1 MTTDKPETLAENVE
15 SGRGGAAAVPGAP
28 FADAGANDTGA
39 AGPDVVAASDIQV
52 DHAALDASIAA
63 FAEENAGY
71 YQRAIHRIHGST
83 SSFPNTFNFWAAV
96 AGPFWSAARGVWGM
110 FWTFLILEI
119 IAWVQIGRG
128 LWGNPGASLLEQ
140 AARQRARADEFL
152 GRADAARTAG
162 EDPERFEKLAT
173 NIGRAADRS
182 IEQATALNADAMKIM
197 LTGLALLAVFKL
209 VQGLYANKVYEKQYS
224 RWRIDAKSVE
234 SGFSRRRAAL
244 GAALVA
250 AIAPL
255 TIYKFTVASPL
266 AVLNEFPEKG
276 ISHTILGVDNETLFT
291 RLAGWLEAKIDA
303 AAIAGADV
311 FDGVTAGVRSVLD
324 ALTLALNGTPWPVVM
339 TVIVVT
345 AWRAAG
351 PRVAI
356 FTAAALAYIALLGYW
371 EIAMETVALVG
382 AAVLICVVIGIP
394 LGIWFGKSKRAYN
407 AAEPVLDLMQTLPA
421 FVYLIP
427 IIAFFGTG
435 NPPGILATIIFGM
448 PPVIRL
454 TALGMRGVPENIKEA
469 ATAFGASRGQVL
481 KDVEIP
487 LALPSIMAGV
497 NQTILMCLSMVVII
511 SLIGGG
517 GLGKTILES
526 LQYAA
531 KGPGL
536 LGGFAILFVAMVMD
550 RIVQGAFRKS
560 QE

>member
-1 MTTDKPETLAENVE
+1 MTDQTAEVQ
-15 SGRGGAAAVPGAP
+15 V
-28 FADAGANDTGA
+28 T
-39 AGPDVVAASDIQV
+39 AASDV
-52 DHAALDASIAA
+52 ALDRDALDASIREFTGENGDYYVDA
-63 FAEENAGY
+63 FHK
-71 YQRAIHRIHGST
+71 IHEATGMI
-83 SSFPNTFNFWAAV
+83 PNTFNLWAAV
-96 AGPFWSAARGVWGM
+96 LGPIWSATRGVWGL
-110 FWTFLILEI
+110 FWGFLILEM

-128 LWGNPGASLLEQ
+128 LWGNPGSDLLE
-140 AARQRARADEFL
+140 RAEKQFAKAQEFL
-152 GRADAARTAG
+152 DRAVAAKEAG
-162 EDPERFEKLAT
+162 EDPSRFETLAGNITKAAEKSQAAADAAQSEAIGIMITGLVLLGIFKLAQ
-173 NIGRAADRS
+173 GFYADR
-182 IEQATALNADAMKIM
+182 
-197 LTGLALLAVFKL
+197 
-209 VQGLYANKVYEKQYS
+209 VYEKQYS
-224 RWRIDAKSVE
+224 KWRINPAGTE
-234 SGFSRRRAAL
+234 SGMKPRNKIL
-244 GAALVA
+244 GAILVL

-255 TIYKFTVASPL
+255 TIYKFTVDSPL
-266 AVLNEFPEKG
+266 EVLNTFPEKQ
-276 ISHTILGVDNETLFT
+276 ISQSFLAEENATFFT
-291 RLAGWLEAKIDA
+291 QLATWLEARIDA
-303 AAIAGADV
+303 AALAGAGA
-311 FDGVTAGVRSVLD
+311 FDSITAGVRSVLD

-339 TVIVVT
+339 VVICVT

-356 FTAAALAYIALLGYW
+356 FTASALAYIALLGYW

-382 AAVLICVVIGIP
+382 AAVIICVAFGIP
-394 LGIWFGKSKRAYN
+394 LGIWFGKSRRAYR

-454 TALGMRGVPENIKEA
+454 TALGMRGVPESIKEA
-469 ATAFGASRGQVL
+469 ADAFGASRWQKL

-517 GLGKTILES
+517 GLGKVILEA

-536 LGGFAILFVAMVMD
+536 LGGFAILFCAMVID
-550 RIVQGAFRKS
+550 RIVQGAFRRED
-560 QE
+560 QR

>member
-1 MTTDKPETLAENVE
+1 MSDSTIADQVD

-28 FADAGANDTGA
+28 LAEPPVT
-39 AGPDVVAASDIQV
+39 VTAASDIEV
-52 DHAALDASIAA
+52 DRAALDASITA
-63 FAEENAGY
+63 FAQENAEY
-71 YQRAIHRIHGST
+71 YQRSFHRIHEST
-83 SSFPNTFNFWAAV
+83 GTLPNTFNPWAAI
-96 AGPFWSAARGVWGM
+96 AGPFWAAARGVWGM

-128 LWGNPGASLLEQ
+128 LWGNPGASLLERAEKQ
-140 AARQRARADEFL
+140 QARADEFL
-152 GRADAARTAG
+152 SRAEQAAAG
-162 EDPERFEKLAT
+162 GQDPARFEKLAE
-173 NIGRAADRS
+173 NIGRAADKS
-182 IEQATALNADAMKIM
+182 LAEATALNADATTIM
-197 LTGLALLAVFKL
+197 LYGLGLLALFKI
-209 VQGLYANKVYEKQYS
+209 VQGLYANIAYEKQYS
-224 RWRIDAKSVE
+224 KWRIDPASVE
-234 SGFSRRRAAL
+234 SGFSRRRAGL

-255 TIYKFTVASPL
+255 TIYKFTVSSPW
-266 AVLNEFPEKG
+266 AVLNEFPEKAL
-276 ISHTILGVDNETLFT
+276 SHAVLGVENETFFT
-291 RLAGWLEAKIDA
+291 RLATWLEARIDA
-303 AAIAGADV
+303 AAVAGADV

-371 EIAMETVALVG
+371 AVAMETVALVG
-382 AAVLICVVIGIP
+382 AAVIICVVIGIP
-394 LGIWFGKSKRAYN
+394 LGIWFGKSRRAYN

-454 TALGMRGVPENIKEA
+454 TALGMRGVPDNIKEA
-469 ATAFGASRGQVL
+469 ATAFGASRRQVL

-517 GLGKTILES
+517 GLGKVILEA

-536 LGGFAILFVAMVMD
+536 LGGFAILFCAMVID
-550 RIVQGAFRKS
+550 RIVQGAFRGDGGR
-560 QE
+560 